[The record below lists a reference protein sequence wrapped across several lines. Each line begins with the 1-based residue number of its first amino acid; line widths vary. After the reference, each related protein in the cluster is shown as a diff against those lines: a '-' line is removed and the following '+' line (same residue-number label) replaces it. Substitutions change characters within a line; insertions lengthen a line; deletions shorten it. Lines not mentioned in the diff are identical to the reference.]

1 VVAALT
7 TELLYQKDSY
17 LREFY
22 AYIIEVSG
30 NAVILDKT
38 AFHPTSGGVSVFIT
52 ICDAHIH

>member
-52 ICDAHIH
+52 HIH